1 VFWSWYDGGGMAEFQ
16 PNGALR
22 WRVAAKQVARR
33 NNRSM
38 AHYPDFATF
47 ERLAAEADYVP
58 VYRRVLSDVL
68 TPVSAFHKI
77 DDGGSACLFESVIG
91 GEKVGRYSFLAAEPF
106 MTLEARGK
114 TVSIM
119 DRSARSSRAADVDER
134 HRTKDRWEALE
145 RTLPADEVDDAVVAL
160 RDTGIEFVAAIES
173 DNPLRELR
181 EYVHRIR
188 VAKVSGLPPFVG
200 GAVGYAGYDTVRYVE
215 DLPHAPNDDRGL
227 PDLSFAFYDH
237 MVVFDNVQKTAIVVV
252 LTNVGLGVKDPK
264 FSKAGWRNAY
274 DDACRRV
281 DRLIEKLSAPRDS
294 LAPVDIETAGE
305 AHIAY
310 QSNFTQPQFEDAVR
324 KCIEYIRAGDIF
336 QVVISQRLSV
346 PLAVD
351 PFEVYRTLRVVNPSP
366 FMFFLR
372 SPQCTLVGS
381 SPEIMVRVV
390 DGKVTVRPLA
400 GTRRRGR
407 TEEEDQKLA
416 EELLADPKERAE
428 HAMLVDLGR
437 NDVGRVARYGSV
449 ELSDVMVIERYSHVM
464 HITSNVTGQL
474 REDCDAFD
482 ALAACLPAGTV
493 SGAPKVRAMQIIDEL
508 EPHRRGPYAGAVG
521 YIDFAGNMDTC
532 IALRT
537 IVIQDGTAY
546 IQAGAGIVA
555 DSVPEREYEETLNK
569 ARGLL
574 KAIEITQQRAS

>member
-1 VFWSWYDGGGMAEFQ
+1 
-16 PNGALR
+16 
-22 WRVAAKQVARR
+22 
-33 NNRSM
+33 M
-38 AHYPDFATF
+38 AHFPDFPTF
-47 ERLAAEADYVP
+47 SKLAAEADYVP

-77 DDGGSACLFESVIG
+77 DDGGCACLFESVVG
-91 GEKVGRYSFLAAEPF
+91 GEKVGRYSFLAVEPF
-106 MTLEARGK
+106 ELLEAHGLVTTVK
-114 TVSIM
+114 TFS
-119 DRSARSSRAADVDER
+119 
-134 HRTKDRWEALE
+134 TEAETSLTIVE
-145 RTLPADEVDDAVVAL
+145 DPLDDPPQDPLSVL
-160 RDTGIEFVAAIES
+160 RDFVS
-173 DNPLRELR
+173 Q
-181 EYVHRIR
+181 VR
-188 VAKVSGLPPFVG
+188 VAKLPELPPFVG
-200 GAVGYAGYDTVRYVE
+200 GAVGYAGYDTVRYFE
-215 DLPHAPNDDRGL
+215 NLPNAPEDDRQL
-227 PDLSFAFYDH
+227 PDMSFAFYDH
-237 MVVFDNVQKTAIVVV
+237 MIVFDNVQKTAIVVV
-252 LTNVGLGVKDPK
+252 LAKKQPDAKRG
-264 FSKAGWRNAY
+264 Y
-274 DDACRRV
+274 EEACRRV
-281 DRLIEKLSAPRDS
+281 DRFIEKLAGPKNT
-294 LAPVDIETAGE
+294 LAPVDIDTAGE
-305 AHIAY
+305 ANVKY
-310 QSNFTQPQFEDAVR
+310 KSNFTQPQFEQAVR
-324 KCIEYIRAGDIF
+324 KCNEYIKAGDIF

-346 PLAVD
+346 PLEVD

-372 SPQCTLVGS
+372 TPRCTLVGS
-381 SPEIMVRVV
+381 SPEIMVRVAE
-390 DGKVTVRPLA
+390 GKVTVRPLA

-407 TEEEDQKLA
+407 TEEEDRHLA

-449 ELSDVMVIERYSHVM
+449 EISDVMVIERYSHVM

-474 REDCDAFD
+474 TDDRDAFD

-493 SGAPKVRAMQIIDEL
+493 SGAPKVRAMEVIDEL
-508 EPHRRGPYAGAVG
+508 EPHRRGPYGGAVG

-537 IVIQDGTAY
+537 IVIQDGMAY